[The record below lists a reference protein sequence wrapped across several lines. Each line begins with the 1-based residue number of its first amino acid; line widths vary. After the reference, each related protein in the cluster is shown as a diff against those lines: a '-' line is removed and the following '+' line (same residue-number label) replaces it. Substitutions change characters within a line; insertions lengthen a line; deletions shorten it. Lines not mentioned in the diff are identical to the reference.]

1 MAALALTLT
10 LGEAADFVGT
20 VISMRSEHVDEM
32 GIGEFA
38 SRSRLSARALRIYD
52 ELGLLPPARVD
63 EDSGYRFYEPGQL
76 KQARLIA
83 SLRQLHF
90 PLAEIKAILPLEPAQ
105 AAERVRQVWA
115 ATESKHSSLRALAT
129 YLIDELSGTRSV
141 VYEVK
146 TREIPE
152 RSLLC
157 VKRNVTGEKAA
168 WAFGKEFIALLR
180 HYKFPQ
186 IEGRAGAFFQ
196 IFWGEVSEDS
206 DGPIEWCRP
215 VPADQAEALAARCPE
230 LTLRTE
236 PAHGE
241 AFVPI
246 GDGQLDGADWQ
257 VGSRSL
263 EAWSD
268 QQQHNVDVRL
278 ASLGLRITYL
288 PSEVGRDTYQDF
300 AIPFTGQARG

>member
-1 MAALALTLT
+1 M
-10 LGEAADFVGT
+10 
-20 VISMRSEHVDEM
+20 DEM

-52 ELGLLPPARVD
+52 EVGLLAPTRVD

-129 YLIDELSGTRSV
+129 YLIDELRGTRSV

-146 TREIPE
+146 TRAIPE

-215 VPADQAEALAARCPE
+215 VPADQAEALAARSPE

-268 QQQHNVDVRL
+268 QQQHNVDIRL

-288 PSEVGRDTYQDF
+288 PSEVGQDTYQDF
-300 AIPFTGQARG
+300 AIPFTGQVRG

>member
-1 MAALALTLT
+1 M
-10 LGEAADFVGT
+10 
-20 VISMRSEHVDEM
+20 SMRSEHVDEI

-38 SRSRLSARALRIYD
+38 RRSRLSARALRIYD
-52 ELGLLPPARVD
+52 ELGLLRPARVD

-76 KQARLIA
+76 QQARLIA
-83 SLRQLHF
+83 ALRQLHF
-90 PLAEIKAILPLEPAQ
+90 PLAEIKSILPLEPID
-105 AAERVRQVWA
+105 AAERVRQLWA
-115 ATESKHSSLRALAT
+115 ATESQYASLRALAT
-129 YLIDELSGTRSV
+129 YLIDELSGKRPV
-141 VYEVK
+141 MYEVN

-168 WAFGKEFIALLR
+168 WAFGKEFIGLLR
-180 HYKFPQ
+180 HYQLPT

-206 DGPIEWCRP
+206 DGPVEWCRP
-215 VPADQAEALAARCPE
+215 VPPDQAETLAPRCPE
-230 LTLRTE
+230 LILRAE

-241 AFVPI
+241 AFVKI
-246 GDGQLDGADWQ
+246 GDGQIDGAAWQ
-257 VGSRSL
+257 VVGRSL

-288 PSEVGRDTYQDF
+288 PSEVGQDSYQDF
-300 AIPFTGQARG
+300 AVPFTGQPRG

>member
-1 MAALALTLT
+1 MS
-10 LGEAADFVGT
+10 V
-20 VISMRSEHVDEM
+20 RSEHVAQLS
-32 GIGEFA
+32 IGEFA
-38 SRSRLSARALRIYD
+38 SRSLLSARALRIYD

-76 KQARLIA
+76 KTARLIA
-83 SLRQLHF
+83 ALRQLHF
-90 PLAEIKAILPLEPAQ
+90 PLAEIKAILPLEPAE
-105 AAERVRQVWA
+105 AVHRVRQFWA
-115 ATESKHSSLRALAT
+115 AIESKHSSLRGLAT
-129 YLIDELSGTRSV
+129 YLIDELSGTGSV

-180 HYKFPQ
+180 LYRLPQ
-186 IEGRAGAFFQ
+186 IEGRAGAFFC
-196 IFWGEVSEDS
+196 IYWGEVSEDS
-206 DGPIEWCRP
+206 DGPMEWCRP
-215 VPADQAEALAARCPE
+215 VPEDQAEVLAARCPE
-230 LTLRTE
+230 LILRTE
-236 PAHGE
+236 AAHGE

-246 GDGQLDGADWQ
+246 GVGQVDDAAWQ

-263 EAWSD
+263 ETWSD
-268 QQQHNVDVRL
+268 QQQHNIDVRL
-278 ASLGLRITYL
+278 AALGLRITYL

-300 AIPFTGQARG
+300 AVPFTGRVRR

>member
-1 MAALALTLT
+1 M
-10 LGEAADFVGT
+10 
-20 VISMRSEHVDEM
+20 SMRSEHVDEM

-38 SRSRLSARALRIYD
+38 SRTRLSTRALRIYD

-63 EDSGYRFYEPGQL
+63 EGSGYRLYVPGQL

-83 SLRQLHF
+83 ALRQLHF
-90 PLAEIKAILPLEPAQ
+90 PLAEIKAVLPLEPVQ
-105 AAERVRQVWA
+105 AAERVRQFWA

-129 YLIDELSGTRSV
+129 YLIDDLSGKRSV

-180 HYKFPQ
+180 HYKLPQ
-186 IEGRAGAFFQ
+186 IEGRAGAFFC

-206 DGPIEWCRP
+206 DGPMEWCRP
-215 VPADQAEALAARCPE
+215 VPEDQAEALAARCPE

-246 GDGQLDGADWQ
+246 GDGQIDGADCQ

-263 EAWSD
+263 ETWSD

-288 PSEVGRDTYQDF
+288 PSEVGQGTYQDF
-300 AIPFTGQARG
+300 AVPFTGQVRG

>member
-1 MAALALTLT
+1 
-10 LGEAADFVGT
+10 
-20 VISMRSEHVDEM
+20 VDEM

-90 PLAEIKAILPLEPAQ
+90 PLADIKAILPLEPAQ

-115 ATESKHSSLRALAT
+115 ATESKHSSLRAFAS
-129 YLIDELSGTRSV
+129 YLIDELSGKRSV

-146 TREIPE
+146 TREIPD

-246 GDGQLDGADWQ
+246 GGGQLDGADGQ

-268 QQQHNVDVRL
+268 QQQHNVDIRV
-278 ASLGLRITYL
+278 ASLGMRITYL
-288 PSEVGRDTYQDF
+288 PSEIGQDTYQDF
-300 AIPFTGQARG
+300 AIPFTGQVRG

>member
-1 MAALALTLT
+1 M
-10 LGEAADFVGT
+10 G
-20 VISMRSEHVDEM
+20 EM

-76 KQARLIA
+76 GQARLIA
-83 SLRQLHF
+83 SLRQLRV
-90 PLAEIKAILPLEPAQ
+90 PLAEIKAILPLEPVQ
-105 AAERVRQVWA
+105 AAERLRRFWA
-115 ATESKHSSLRALAT
+115 VTEAETTARRALAA
-129 YLIDELSGTRSV
+129 YLIDELSGKRSV
-141 VYEVK
+141 MYEVN

-157 VKRNVTGEKAA
+157 VKRNVAGEQEV
-168 WAFGKEFIALLR
+168 WAFGKEFIGLLR
-180 HYKFPQ
+180 HYQLPE
-186 IEGRAGAFFQ
+186 IPGRAGAFFQ

-215 VPADQAEALAARCPE
+215 VPPDEAEALAARCPE

-236 PAHGE
+236 AAHQE
-241 AFVPI
+241 AFVNI
-246 GDGQLDGADWQ
+246 GDGQTGGAGWQ
-257 VGSRSL
+257 LLEHSL
-263 EAWSD
+263 QAWSD
-268 QQQHNVDVRL
+268 QQRYNVDVRL

-288 PSEVGRDTYQDF
+288 PSEFDKGTYQDF
-300 AIPFTGQARG
+300 AIPFTSQVSG

>member
-1 MAALALTLT
+1 M
-10 LGEAADFVGT
+10 DQ
-20 VISMRSEHVDEM
+20 M

-38 SRSRLSARALRIYD
+38 SRSRLSAKALRLYD

-105 AAERVRQVWA
+105 AAEQVRQFWA

-129 YLIDELSGTRSV
+129 YLIDELSGKRSV
-141 VYEVK
+141 VYDVN

-157 VKRNVTGEKAA
+157 VKRNVTDEKAA

-215 VPADQAEALAARCPE
+215 VPADQAEALVARCPE

-263 EAWSD
+263 ETWSD
-268 QQQHNVDVRL
+268 QQQHNVDIRL

-288 PSEVGRDTYQDF
+288 PSEVGQDTYQDF
-300 AIPFTGQARG
+300 AVPFTANNQQGSLT

>member
-1 MAALALTLT
+1 
-10 LGEAADFVGT
+10 
-20 VISMRSEHVDEM
+20 MRSEHVDEM

-52 ELGLLPPARVD
+52 ELGLLRPARVD
-63 EDSGYRFYEPGQL
+63 EDSGYRFYEPEQL

-83 SLRQLHF
+83 TLRQLHV
-90 PLAEIKAILPLEPAQ
+90 PLAAIKAILPLEPTK
-105 AAERVRQVWA
+105 AAERVRQFWA
-115 ATESKHSSLRALAT
+115 ASESKHSSLRALAA
-129 YLIDELSGTRSV
+129 YLIDELSGKRSV
-141 VYEVK
+141 VYDVK

-157 VKRNVTGEKAA
+157 VKRNVTGEKEA

-180 HYKFPQ
+180 HYQLPQ

-215 VPADQAEALAARCPE
+215 VPPDQAEALAARCPE

-246 GDGQLDGADWQ
+246 GEGQLDGADWQ

-268 QQQHNVDVRL
+268 QQQRNVDIRL

-288 PSEVGRDTYQDF
+288 PSEAGKDTYQDF
-300 AIPFTGQARG
+300 AIPFTGQPHE